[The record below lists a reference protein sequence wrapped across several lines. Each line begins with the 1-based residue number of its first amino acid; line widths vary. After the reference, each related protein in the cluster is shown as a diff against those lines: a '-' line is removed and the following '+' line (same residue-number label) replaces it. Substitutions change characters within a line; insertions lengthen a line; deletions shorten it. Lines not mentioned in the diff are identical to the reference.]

1 MKLDKKKIKLYSSV
15 GSRATFGL
23 ACLELTKEIK
33 DLMILTSDVSTSA
46 GLDRFKQ
53 KYPEKFVDVGIAEQ
67 NLIGVA
73 TGFST
78 SGYNVF
84 TTTFAPFQTMR
95 CFEQI
100 RVNAGYMKKKI
111 TMVGLASGIV
121 LGNLGFTHCCI
132 EDLSIMRSI
141 PGMTVLSPA
150 DCSEV
155 VKCVFAAAK
164 NKGPVY
170 IRLTG
175 GSNNPPVY
183 LDDYKFKIGKCIE
196 LVKGKDIVIFATG
209 SMVHNSIEA
218 SKILK
223 KKKINAGVVNVHTIK
238 PIDRKFVNNIS
249 LKKKLIVTVEEHS
262 VLGGLSSVIAEA
274 NSTSK
279 KLAPQLSIA
288 LPDKYFNGGDY
299 KDLLRKHNLSPEK
312 IAKNILKKINKS

>member
-1 MKLDKKKIKLYSSV
+1 MKLDKAKIKLYSSV

-23 ACLELTKEIK
+23 VCLELAKEIK
-33 DLMILTSDVSTSA
+33 NLMILTSDVSTSA

-53 KYPEKFVDVGIAEQ
+53 KFPEKFVDVGIAEQ

-73 TGFST
+73 TGLAT

-100 RVNAGYMKKKI
+100 RVNMGYMKKKI

-150 DCSEV
+150 DCAEV
-155 VKCVFAAAK
+155 AKSVYAAA
-164 NKGPVY
+164 NLPGPVY

-175 GSNNPPVY
+175 GSNNPAVY
-183 LDDYKFKIGKCIE
+183 SDNYNFKIGKPIE
-196 LVKGKDIVIFATG
+196 LTKGKDVVIFSTG
-209 SMVHNSIEA
+209 SMVYNSIEA

-223 KKKINAGVVNVHTIK
+223 KNKIKASVINVHTIK
-238 PIDRKFVNNIS
+238 PLDKKSINKYSIN
-249 LKKKLIVTVEEHS
+249 KKLIITVEEHS
-262 VLGGLSSVIAEA
+262 IIGGLSSAIAEA
-274 NSTSK
+274 NSSTR
-279 KLAPQLSIA
+279 KLAPQFSIS
-288 LPDKYFNGGDY
+288 LPDNYFNGGDY
-299 KDLLRKHNLSPEK
+299 KDLISKHNLSPKK
-312 IAKNILKKINKS
+312 IAKNIIKKLKK